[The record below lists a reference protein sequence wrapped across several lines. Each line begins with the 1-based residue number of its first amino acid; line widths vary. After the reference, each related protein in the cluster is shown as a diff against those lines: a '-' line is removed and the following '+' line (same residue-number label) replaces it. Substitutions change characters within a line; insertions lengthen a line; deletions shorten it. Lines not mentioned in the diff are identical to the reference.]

1 MMNNEKIMNNLK
13 KKIAIQNFEESSTIS
28 STENVKERKGISL
41 KKRLLAI
48 AGTLCFTVVVVGLSS
63 NLYAKRMWEIGFK
76 EYNNR
81 HYETGYSKVEENEVN
96 MDYVYCNNIGAKV
109 SYVELKEDHLFV
121 EVDMIFPENMEIN
134 TSGLSFNYAAYD
146 ENKNVYGVFERMI
159 LDESKERDTY
169 TPYMYEEIGIEYN
182 KNDIYAIQL
191 AQQTGIANIEA
202 KDHVV
207 TTKLEFKP
215 KEKFPDSEK
224 LYVRVMNLGFDMVER
239 IGDPNKD
246 GRIEY
251 ENFDIPDVEW
261 IFEIDIPQNK

>member
-1 MMNNEKIMNNLK
+1 
-13 KKIAIQNFEESSTIS
+13 
-28 STENVKERKGISL
+28 
-41 KKRLLAI
+41 
-48 AGTLCFTVVVVGLSS
+48 
-63 NLYAKRMWEIGFK
+63 
-76 EYNNR
+76 
-81 HYETGYSKVEENEVN
+81 
-96 MDYVYCNNIGAKV
+96 
-109 SYVELKEDHLFV
+109 
-121 EVDMIFPENMEIN
+121 
-134 TSGLSFNYAAYD
+134 
-146 ENKNVYGVFERMI
+146 
-159 LDESKERDTY
+159 
-169 TPYMYEEIGIEYN
+169 MYEEIGIEYN